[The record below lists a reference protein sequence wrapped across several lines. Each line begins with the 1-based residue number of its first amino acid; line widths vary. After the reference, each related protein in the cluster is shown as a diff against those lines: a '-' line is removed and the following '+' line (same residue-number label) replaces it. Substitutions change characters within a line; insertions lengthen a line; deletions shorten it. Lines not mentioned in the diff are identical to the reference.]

1 MALLSRFEVG
11 WVKGLANFAIGH
23 VHVAGEVVTA
33 AWEGATEA
41 R

>member
-11 WVKGLANFAIGH
+11 WVKGLANFAISH